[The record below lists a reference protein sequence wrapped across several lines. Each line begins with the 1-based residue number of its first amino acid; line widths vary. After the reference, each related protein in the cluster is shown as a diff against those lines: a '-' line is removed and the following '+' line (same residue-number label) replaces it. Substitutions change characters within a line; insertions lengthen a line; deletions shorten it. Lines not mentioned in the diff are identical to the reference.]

1 MFKHYFEG
9 AENIAVGPIISLI
22 IFFVFFIVLLYWVF
36 KVDKRFIKKMEDMPL
51 NDNTVGNQDSQEKK
65 IDK

>member
-36 KVDKRFIKKMEDMPL
+36 KVDKGFIKKMKDLPL
-51 NDNTVGNQDSQEKK
+51 DDSTVENHSLNEKA
-65 IDK
+65 

>member
-9 AENIAVGPIISLI
+9 IENIAVGPIISLV

-36 KVDKRFIKKMEDMPL
+36 KVDKNFIKKMEDMPL
-51 NDNTVGNQDSQEKK
+51 NDTTVGNQNLQEKK
-65 IDK
+65 

>member
-9 AENIAVGPIISLI
+9 AENIAVGPVISLI

-36 KVDKRFIKKMEDMPL
+36 KVDKGFIKKMEDLPL
-51 NDNTVGNQDSQEKK
+51 NDDTVANQNTHEKV
-65 IDK
+65 

>member
-36 KVDKRFIKKMEDMPL
+36 KVDKGFIKKMEDLPL
-51 NDNTVGNQDSQEKK
+51 NDDTMANQDSQEK
-65 IDK
+65 I

>member
-9 AENIAVGPIISLI
+9 AENITIGPIISLI

-36 KVDKRFIKKMEDMPL
+36 KVDKKFIKKMKDMPL
-51 NDNTVGNQDSQEKK
+51 SDCTKTHQNTQEKK
-65 IDK
+65 

>member
-22 IFFVFFIVLLYWVF
+22 IFFAFFIVLLYWVF
-36 KVDKRFIKKMEDMPL
+36 KVDKGFIKKMEDMPL
-51 NDNTVGNQDSQEKK
+51 NDNTVANQDLQEKK
-65 IDK
+65 

>member
-9 AENIAVGPIISLI
+9 IENIAVGPIISLV

-36 KVDKRFIKKMEDMPL
+36 KADKGFIKKMKDMPL
-51 NDNTVGNQDSQEKK
+51 NDNTVGNQNLQEKK
-65 IDK
+65 

>member
-9 AENIAVGPIISLI
+9 AENIAIGPIISLV

-36 KVDKRFIKKMEDMPL
+36 KVDKSFIKKMEDMPL
-51 NDNTVGNQDSQEKK
+51 KDSLVADQESQEKK
-65 IDK
+65 

>member
-9 AENIAVGPIISLI
+9 AENIEVGPVISLV

-36 KVDKRFIKKMEDMPL
+36 KADKGFIKKMKDLPL
-51 NDNTVGNQDSQEKK
+51 DDNTLENHNHNEKA
-65 IDK
+65 

>member
-9 AENIAVGPIISLI
+9 AENIAIGPVISLI

-36 KVDKRFIKKMEDMPL
+36 KVDKAFIKKMGELPL
-51 NDNTVGNQDSQEKK
+51 NDDTVDNQNLHEKV
-65 IDK
+65 